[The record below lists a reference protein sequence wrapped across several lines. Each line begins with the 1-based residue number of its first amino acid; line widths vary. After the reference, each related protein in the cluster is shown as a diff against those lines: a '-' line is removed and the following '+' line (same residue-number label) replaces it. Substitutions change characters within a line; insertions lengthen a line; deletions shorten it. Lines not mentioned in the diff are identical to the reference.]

1 MTDPRGI
8 RSNNPTNIEYSER
21 TQWQGLDVPPSD
33 GRFCRFV
40 KPEWGLRA
48 TLVILRNYQKRGLT
62 TLLQMVSTWAPS
74 TENEPRS
81 YAASVAKVMG
91 INAHDAVDL
100 NDKDLIIKMLRGMVR
115 VECGPPP
122 AGTAN
127 GDWLDDS
134 VYEAAWSLANPMT
147 KSRTVRGSGAAVGAA
162 VAGAVI
168 EAATEILPQAADA
181 ATLITPLW
189 PEIAR
194 WVLIVIVIA
203 GAGLALYS
211 RLEAR
216 KAGIR

>member
-1 MTDPRGI
+1 MTEPRGVI
-8 RSNNPTNIEYSER
+8 SNNPLNIEYSPK
-21 TQWQGLDVPPSD
+21 TQWQGLDSPPSD

-48 TLVILRNYQKRGLT
+48 GIVILRNYQKRGLT
-62 TLLQMVSTWAPS
+62 TLLQMISTWAPS
-74 TENEPRS
+74 NENEPRS

-91 INAHDAVDL
+91 INAHDTVDMA
-100 NDKDLIIKMLRGMVR
+100 NKDLVVRMLKGMVR

-134 VYEAAWSLANPMT
+134 VYEAAWSLANPISG
-147 KSRTVRGSGAAVGAA
+147 SRTVRGSGAAVGAA

-194 WVLIVIVIA
+194 WVLIAIVIA